1 MFYLPMLKVA
11 LVFLLMYNMRAATT
25 NTSNRRTPPI
35 PPLTEIIVVSSVLL
49 CAATTGSR
57 EVGVVWGDTAV
68 VMAIVQS
75 GLCSCKRRTGQL
87 SKTCN
92 TTPWKVTLGEVRTHS
107 HSW

>member
-1 MFYLPMLKVA
+1 MKVA
-11 LVFLLMYNMRAATT
+11 LVFLLTYNIMAATT

-35 PPLTEIIVVSSVLL
+35 PPLIEITEVSSVLL
-49 CAATTGSR
+49 CAAAATGSR
-57 EVGVVWGDTAV
+57 GVGVVWGDTAV

-92 TTPWKVTLGEVRTHS
+92 TTPWEVTLGEVRTHS
-107 HSW
+107 HNW